1 MAKTSQHG
9 CAWWLVIGWWWLP
22 IAWLVKAVAKA
33 CKLIGSAIGFGPS
46 NLYVNGKPVPERE
59 MRRIQAEHDRRA
71 KEYAREQ
78 EELVEKYSKMGVAV
92 SIVSENAVASDAL
105 EIANELCKAR
115 VRKDAVPE
123 RVILD
128 WRPLTKGGKVPKC
141 VLKTT
146 TVWDRSN
153 GDSVIV
159 HAGYLADIEPYTA
172 EVHIWTDGSLD
183 SYKIRVVEGRM
194 QVVSEE
200 GE

>member
-9 CAWWLVIGWWWLP
+9 CAWWLVIGWWWRP
-22 IAWLVKAVAKA
+22 IVWLIKRFEKNLDAYIEDDDEITFHNADGSVMTLKQTREILEEHERQRVKYEA
-33 CKLIGSAIGFGPS
+33 
-46 NLYVNGKPVPERE
+46 
-59 MRRIQAEHDRRA
+59 
-71 KEYAREQ
+71 EQ
-78 EELVEKYSKMGVAV
+78 EELKNTYSKMGVAV
-92 SIVSENAVASDAL
+92 SLVSEHAVASDAL

>member
-9 CAWWLVIGWWWLP
+9 CAWWLVIGWWWRP
-22 IAWLVKAVAKA
+22 IVCLIRRFEKKLDAYIEDDDEITFHNADGSVITLKQTREILEEHERQRVKYEA
-33 CKLIGSAIGFGPS
+33 
-46 NLYVNGKPVPERE
+46 
-59 MRRIQAEHDRRA
+59 
-71 KEYAREQ
+71 EQ
-78 EELVEKYSKMGVAV
+78 EELKNTYSKMGVAV
-92 SIVSENAVASDAL
+92 SLVSERAIASDAL

-183 SYKIRVVEGRM
+183 SYKVRVVEGRM

>member
-9 CAWWLVIGWWWLP
+9 CMWWLVIGWWWRP
-22 IAWLVKAVAKA
+22 IVWLIRRFEKKLDTYIEDDDEITFHNADGSVMTLKQTREILEEHERQRVKYEA
-33 CKLIGSAIGFGPS
+33 
-46 NLYVNGKPVPERE
+46 
-59 MRRIQAEHDRRA
+59 
-71 KEYAREQ
+71 EQ
-78 EELVEKYSKMGVAV
+78 EELKNTYSKMGVAV
-92 SIVSENAVASDAL
+92 SLVSERAIASDAL

-115 VRKDAVPE
+115 VRRDAVPE

-146 TVWDRSN
+146 TVWDRKN

-183 SYKIRVVEGRM
+183 SYKVRVVEGRM
-194 QVVSEE
+194 QVVNEE

>member
-22 IAWLVKAVAKA
+22 IVWLIKRFEANFYTYKKDGITVTCYNSDGSVMTARQAR
-33 CKLIGSAIGFGPS
+33 KLEAEQ
-46 NLYVNGKPVPERE
+46 ER
-59 MRRIQAEHDRRA
+59 RRA
-71 KEYAREQ
+71 KYEAEQ
-78 EELVEKYSKMGVAV
+78 EELKNTYSKMGVAV
-92 SIVSENAVASDAL
+92 SLVSEHAIASDAL

-115 VRKDAVPE
+115 VRNDAVPE
-123 RVILD
+123 RVELD

-146 TVWDRSN
+146 TVWDRKN

-194 QVVSEE
+194 QVVNEE

>member
-9 CAWWLVIGWWWLP
+9 CAWWLVIGWWWRP
-22 IAWLVKAVAKA
+22 IVWL
-33 CKLIGSAIGFGPS
+33 IRRFG
-46 NLYVNGKPVPERE
+46 
-59 MRRIQAEHDRRA
+59 A
-71 KEYAREQ
+71 
-78 EELVEKYSKMGVAV
+78 YSKMGVAV
-92 SIVSENAVASDAL
+92 SLVSERAIASDAL

-123 RVILD
+123 RVELD
-128 WRPLTKGGKVPKC
+128 WRPLTQGGKVPKC

-159 HAGYLADIEPYTA
+159 HTGYLADIEPYTA

-183 SYKIRVVEGRM
+183 SYKVRVVDGRM
-194 QVVSEE
+194 QVVNEE

>member
-9 CAWWLVIGWWWLP
+9 CMWWLVIGWWWRP
-22 IAWLVKAVAKA
+22 IVWLIKRFEKKLDAYIEDDDEITFHNADGSVMTLKQTREILEEHERQRVKYEA
-33 CKLIGSAIGFGPS
+33 
-46 NLYVNGKPVPERE
+46 
-59 MRRIQAEHDRRA
+59 
-71 KEYAREQ
+71 EQ
-78 EELVEKYSKMGVAV
+78 EELKKTYSKMGVAV
-92 SIVSENAVASDAL
+92 SLVSERAIASDAL

-115 VRKDAVPE
+115 VRRDAVPE

-153 GDSVIV
+153 GDSVTV

>member
-9 CAWWLVIGWWWLP
+9 CAWWLVIGWWWQP
-22 IAWLVKAVAKA
+22 IVWFIKAVAKA
-33 CKLIGSAIGFGPS
+33 CKLIVSAIGVGPS
-46 NLYVNGKPVPERE
+46 NLYVDGKPIPERE

-92 SIVSENAVASDAL
+92 SLVSERSIASDAL

-115 VRKDAVPE
+115 VRKDAIPE
-123 RVILD
+123 RVELD

-146 TVWDRSN
+146 TVWDRKN

-194 QVVSEE
+194 QVVNEE

>member
-9 CAWWLVIGWWWLP
+9 CAWWLIIGWWWQP
-22 IAWLVKAVAKA
+22 IVWLIKRFEKKLDAYIEDDDEITFHNADGSVMTLKQTREILEEHERQRVKYEA
-33 CKLIGSAIGFGPS
+33 
-46 NLYVNGKPVPERE
+46 
-59 MRRIQAEHDRRA
+59 
-71 KEYAREQ
+71 EQ
-78 EELVEKYSKMGVAV
+78 EELKNTYSKMGVAV
-92 SIVSENAVASDAL
+92 SLVSERAIASDAL

-183 SYKIRVVEGRM
+183 SYKIRVVEGKM
-194 QVVSEE
+194 QVVNEE

>member
-78 EELVEKYSKMGVAV
+78 EELVETYSKMGVAV
-92 SIVSENAVASDAL
+92 SLVSEHAVASDAL
-105 EIANELCKAR
+105 EIANGLCKAR

-123 RVILD
+123 RVELD

>member
-9 CAWWLVIGWWWLP
+9 CMWWLVIGWWWRP
-22 IAWLVKAVAKA
+22 IVWPIRRFEKKLDAYIEDDDEITFHNADGSVMTLKQTREILEEHERQRVKYEA
-33 CKLIGSAIGFGPS
+33 
-46 NLYVNGKPVPERE
+46 
-59 MRRIQAEHDRRA
+59 
-71 KEYAREQ
+71 EQ
-78 EELVEKYSKMGVAV
+78 EELKNTYSKMGVAV
-92 SIVSENAVASDAL
+92 SLVSERAIASDAL

-115 VRKDAVPE
+115 VRRDAVPE

-153 GDSVIV
+153 GDSVTV

-183 SYKIRVVEGRM
+183 SYKVRVVEGRM
-194 QVVSEE
+194 QVVNEE

>member
-33 CKLIGSAIGFGPS
+33 CKLIVSAIGFGPS

-92 SIVSENAVASDAL
+92 SLVSERAIASDAL

-159 HAGYLADIEPYTA
+159 HTGYLADIEPYTA

-183 SYKIRVVEGRM
+183 SYKVRVVDGRM
-194 QVVSEE
+194 QVVNEE

>member
-1 MAKTSQHG
+1 MGLISGTM
-9 CAWWLVIGWWWLP
+9 
-22 IAWLVKAVAKA
+22 KA
-33 CKLIGSAIGFGPS
+33 CRLIGSAIGVGPS
-46 NLYVNGKPVPERE
+46 TLYVNGKPVPERE
-59 MRRIQAEHDRRA
+59 VRRIQAEHDRRA

-92 SIVSENAVASDAL
+92 SLVSERSIASDAL

-123 RVILD
+123 RVELD
-128 WRPLTKGGKVPKC
+128 WRPLTKSGKVPKC

-146 TVWDRSN
+146 TVWDRKN

>member
-123 RVILD
+123 RVELD

-141 VLKTT
+141 VLRTT

-183 SYKIRVVEGRM
+183 SYKVRVVDGRM
-194 QVVSEE
+194 QVVNEE

>member
-22 IAWLVKAVAKA
+22 IAWFVKAVAKA
-33 CKLIGSAIGFGPS
+33 CKLIVSAIGFGPS
-46 NLYVNGKPVPERE
+46 DLYVNGKPVSERE
-59 MRRIQAEHDRRA
+59 VRRIRAEHDKRA

-92 SIVSENAVASDAL
+92 SLVSERAIASDAL

-115 VRKDAVPE
+115 VRNDAVPE
-123 RVILD
+123 RVEID

-146 TVWDRSN
+146 TVWDRKN

-159 HAGYLADIEPYTA
+159 HTGYLADIEPYTA